1 LPDSLRPGFDLG
13 GRFTL
18 AAAAIAAL
26 PVGAYSKSKSALHS
40 RAYHTSRRNDIED
53 GEKRRV
59 AEWCAPDATRCGTV
73 VVVLSD
79 DVKRGKTVS
88 CGCWKRQ
95 ATAERRRAMR
105 EAKEQRARTG
115 DTIGQRRP

>member
-59 AEWCAPDATRCGTV
+59 AEWFETQLLDAPLKKQVHPDADG
-73 VVVLSD
+73 
-79 DVKRGKTVS
+79 
-88 CGCWKRQ
+88 
-95 ATAERRRAMR
+95 
-105 EAKEQRARTG
+105 
-115 DTIGQRRP
+115 